1 MDVKKFNQ
9 FFFFGFYRNF
19 TGPQRT
25 LDIRETSVKNLSPHI
40 EIDEDSHSKYDYS
53 IVLINYR

>member
-1 MDVKKFNQ
+1 M
-9 FFFFGFYRNF
+9 FFGNRNF

-40 EIDEDSHSKYDYS
+40 EIDEDSHSKYEQK
-53 IVLINYR
+53 LI